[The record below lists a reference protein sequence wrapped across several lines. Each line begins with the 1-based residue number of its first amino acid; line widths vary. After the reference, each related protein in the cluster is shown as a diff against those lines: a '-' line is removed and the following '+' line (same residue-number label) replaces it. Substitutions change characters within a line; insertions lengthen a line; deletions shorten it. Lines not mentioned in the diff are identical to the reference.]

1 MLPVTLMIIG
11 DYNVK
16 PLALNAQ
23 VLLISTTKT
32 KENCPSNH
40 TIQQLYAGA
49 ISSQTKP
56 SKSCREARSRKA
68 PKNLIGNHSAVET
81 VMAPN
86 HREQVWTEQKAC
98 SVVSSSIMTAARKV
112 STCHELNTYLRMNH
126 FALTRHREL

>member
-1 MLPVTLMIIG
+1 MIIG

-56 SKSCREARSRKA
+56 KQIMSRSQIKKGAQKSDR
-68 PKNLIGNHSAVET
+68 
-81 VMAPN
+81 
-86 HREQVWTEQKAC
+86 
-98 SVVSSSIMTAARKV
+98 
-112 STCHELNTYLRMNH
+112 
-126 FALTRHREL
+126 